1 MKQLS
6 KSSSTLLFIVLTGLL
21 LVVAFISYSK
31 ISQYSKSVDAVIH
44 TNLVKSKI
52 VEVVSNLKDANSG
65 QRGYLLTNDTI
76 FLQPFK
82 EAEQRLDFLFVS
94 IDSILSDN
102 PMQQLHLK
110 RLKSLVADS
119 YLLMNKSLKLS
130 KNNIPDSLINSA
142 LFTGKNKMDEVV
154 KQISILLNEEDELLL
169 QRTQIK
175 DRSATFTPVF
185 LLLLSLFS
193 IFVITLFF
201 FRLQKET
208 SARVSTERLM
218 EVQAEARKKIEAGEK
233 RLSKIVH
240 QSPFAFAILKGKD
253 MVITLANDAIKE
265 IWGKGKEVEGKPL
278 FDLLPELKDSVF
290 PKLFDDV
297 YTTGTPHLENEILA
311 KLEHNGVLKDMYFNL
326 VYQPFHDA
334 NNAILG
340 VTIIAVEV
348 TTQVLAKRQIEESET
363 KFRTLSETLRNMIWT
378 AAPDGKKNFFN
389 QYFLDYTGLSFEE
402 LIDDG
407 ILKIIFPDDLERDL
421 QHWHHALK
429 TGNEFKIEK
438 RIRHRDGTYRWHLS
452 HGIAQKDMH
461 GNIIGWIGSSTEIED
476 QKKFAD
482 QLEAEVK
489 ERTKELQLQNQ
500 TFEIAEKIAKF
511 GSYRWNISTG
521 VLEYSDNLYRLFDCE
536 PQEFVPSFE
545 KFLSFVHPDDLEQ
558 VMNNREQTMQTGV
571 LIETPYRIISKTG
584 TIKYLRSSGNFS
596 GKGVYRL
603 LIGTVQDISTDV
615 AASKEL
621 KIKNIEL
628 ENANAELSSFS
639 YVASHD
645 LQEPLRKIQGFS
657 KRILD
662 KDGEKLSDT
671 TRDYFNRI
679 HAAAQ
684 RMQNLI
690 ESLLSFSR
698 TNTTEIVFEK
708 TDLNQILNEV
718 KATLQD
724 TIKEKNAVIESEIL
738 PTLNTVPVQMQQLF
752 INLIGNAL
760 KYSKHNVTPLIKIT
774 VEKVTINEIAGRI
787 KQNGDFWKISFN
799 DNGIGFEQEY
809 ENKIFELFQRLHG
822 KTEYEG
828 TGIGLAICKKIVQSH
843 NGIITAKGQPGIGSI
858 FTIFLS
864 DSNKS

>member
-452 HGIAQKDMH
+452 HGIAQKDIH
-461 GNIIGWIGSSTEIED
+461 GNITGWIGSSTEIEE
-476 QKKFAD
+476 QKIFTE
-482 QLEAEVK
+482 QLEAKVNV
-489 ERTKELQLQNQ
+489 RT
-500 TFEIAEKIAKF
+500 A
-511 GSYRWNISTG
+511 
-521 VLEYSDNLYRLFDCE
+521 
-536 PQEFVPSFE
+536 
-545 KFLSFVHPDDLEQ
+545 
-558 VMNNREQTMQTGV
+558 
-571 LIETPYRIISKTG
+571 
-584 TIKYLRSSGNFS
+584 
-596 GKGVYRL
+596 
-603 LIGTVQDISTDV
+603 
-615 AASKEL
+615 EL
-621 KIKNIEL
+621 KKLNDEL
-628 ENANAELSSFS
+628 KQTNMKLDQFAH
-639 YVASHD
+639 VASHD
-645 LQEPLRKIQGFS
+645 LQEPLRKINTFSMVLQDKYKNVLSTEVKSYLTKIEGSS
-657 KRILD
+657 KRMTSLINDLLNYSRLLQH
-662 KDGEKLSDT
+662 EK
-671 TRDYFNRI
+671 
-679 HAAAQ
+679 
-684 RMQNLI
+684 
-690 ESLLSFSR
+690 SFSP
-698 TNTTEIVFEK
+698 
-708 TDLNQILNEV
+708 TDLNE
-718 KATLQD
+718 
-724 TIKEKNAVIESEIL
+724 TIKNIVNDFELLIHEKKAKIKFDKL
-738 PTLNTVPVQMQQLF
+738 PTIETIPLQMNQLF
-752 INLIGNAL
+752 YNLISNSL
-760 KYSKHNVTPLIKIT
+760 KFSKEDTRPVINIT
-774 VEKVTINEIAGRI
+774 SRTLTG
-787 KQNGDFWKISFN
+787 KQIQKYPSFN
-799 DNGIGFEQEY
+799 PSMSYVELIFKDNGIGFEQRY
-809 ENKIFELFQRLHG
+809 AGKIFTIFQRLHD
-822 KTEYEG
+822 KETFTG
-828 TGIGLAICKKIVQSH
+828 TGIGLALTKKIIENH
-843 NGIITAKGQPGIGSI
+843 HGEIFAEAKENKGAEFHVILPTTQPH
-858 FTIFLS
+858 
-864 DSNKS
+864 